1 MLVCCPT
8 SAAGVFSP
16 HRRGASRDL
25 SAAPSIEVF
34 GTNAIK
40 TVVRSIISAEAAINE
55 GFLLERQPRR
65 LAVTVRRIRDE
76 TSEDQHTLPGL
87 ALKVRCTADLP
98 APALGEIR
106 VARETNVGK
115 LAGSI
120 ARRLREKNVAM
131 VRGAGAV
138 SLKLQLRGIAIAS
151 EYLEER
157 KELATELATLI
168 RSGEV
173 EQNGYRITEN
183 LLTVY
188 KLPPAK
194 EST

>member
-1 MLVCCPT
+1 MQ
-8 SAAGVFSP
+8 
-16 HRRGASRDL
+16 DL

-55 GFLLERQPRR
+55 AFVLERQPRR

-76 TSEDQHTLPGL
+76 ASEDQHTLPGL
-87 ALKVRCTADLP
+87 ALRVRCTTDLP
-98 APALGEIR
+98 APARGEIR

-120 ARRLREKNVAM
+120 ARRLRQENVAM

-138 SLKLQLRGIAIAS
+138 PLKLQLRGIAIAS

-157 KELATELATLI
+157 KELVTELATLL
-168 RSGEV
+168 RMEEV
-173 EQNGYRITEN
+173 EENGYKLTEN

-194 EST
+194 EPT